1 MFAESAVP
9 NFCGAMA
16 ADVVLREVT
25 GRPFARTCRVNQ
37 ALVSDFA
44 AASLAE
50 DTNSVIF

>member
-9 NFCGAMA
+9 NFCGAMV
-16 ADVVLREVT
+16 ADVLREMT
-25 GRPFARTCRVNQ
+25 GRPFARTCRGNQ
-37 ALVSDFA
+37 SLMSDFA